1 MQNYFS
7 VGVDAEV
14 ALRFDAARAAAPEKI
29 KSAVSN
35 KIKYGAPQLLTSL
48 LTSLCGHSRARIP
61 PGLTR
66 SHPGR

>member
-14 ALRFDAARAAAPEKI
+14 ALRFDAARAAAPEKF

-35 KIKYGAPQLLTSL
+35 KIKYGAPQL